1 MWIKDLNINADTLNQ
16 IEEEMGDNFECI
28 GIGHNFLNKRP
39 MAQALRSTIKKWN
52 FMKLKS
58 SERQR
63 TLPIG

>member
-1 MWIKDLNINADTLNQ
+1 
-16 IEEEMGDNFECI
+16 MGDNFECI

-39 MAQALRSTIKKWN
+39 MAQALRLTIKRWN